1 MRRGRIMTGAIVCVA
16 VGLLT
21 VSSAFAATP
30 SEIAKDLAD
39 GKLDGTYTQQEL
51 ESYLRDATV
60 QGYPPPPQTPPPGVQ
75 PPSGGESP
83 VTPAQPPAPQAPAP
97 EQEPEADV
105 AGVQTPPS
113 SGGTPETGVA
123 GEQSPVE
130 SPLEQTAQV
139 GSLPFTGIDLLL
151 LVVGGVV
158 LLALGLGARAAGRRA

>member
-1 MRRGRIMTGAIVCVA
+1 MTGAIVCVA

-75 PPSGGESP
+75 PPPGGESP
-83 VTPAQPPAPQAPAP
+83 VTPAPTPEQAP
-97 EQEPEADV
+97 EAEAGV

-130 SPLEQTAQV
+130 SPLAETAQV

>member
-1 MRRGRIMTGAIVCVA
+1 MRRGRIMTGAIVCVT

-75 PPSGGESP
+75 PPPGGESP
-83 VTPAQPPAPQAPAP
+83 VTPAQPPAP
-97 EQEPEADV
+97 EAGV

>member
-1 MRRGRIMTGAIVCVA
+1 MRWGRIMTGTVVCVTA
-16 VGLLT
+16 GLLA
-21 VSSAFAATP
+21 VSSAPAATP

-75 PPSGGESP
+75 PTAPVPDQGEG
-83 VTPAQPPAPQAPAP
+83 QDQAP
-97 EQEPEADV
+97 EAGV

-113 SGGTPETGVA
+113 SGAAPDAGVA
-123 GEQSPVE
+123 GAQ

-139 GSLPFTGIDLLL
+139 GSLPFTGVDLLL
-151 LVVGGVV
+151 LVVGGVA
-158 LLALGLGARAAGRRA
+158 LLALGLGARVAGRRA

>member
-30 SEIAKDLAD
+30 GEIAKDLAD

-83 VTPAQPPAPQAPAP
+83 VTPAQPPAP
-97 EQEPEADV
+97 EQEPQADV